1 MTGLNPSLPSNV
13 PLILKASCDE
23 RLKRIRFP
31 PDLSSLQYPDFRTKV
46 AGALQFEDVDFTIT
60 WEDDDGEHVS
70 IGHWKWCARVIEADI
85 TALISARLQAQRT
98 FRRPCCITSP
108 LIQKQLQAP
117 FRCGSPSAST
127 QV

>member
-1 MTGLNPSLPSNV
+1 MTGLNPSLPGNV

-31 PDLSSLQYPDFRTKV
+31 PDLSALQYPDFRRKV

-70 IGHWKWCARVIEADI
+70 
-85 TALISARLQAQRT
+85 
-98 FRRPCCITSP
+98 
-108 LIQKQLQAP
+108 
-117 FRCGSPSAST
+117 
-127 QV
+127 